1 MTLEVR
7 LATGESIDLGKQ
19 LWLTLEKC
27 SHLPLD
33 DVQEQLRWLL
43 DSQCTVFSGGE
54 DSVSVWSWVVGLC
67 HVYKQKGHILKDFE
81 EVPSGVHAKFLK
93 LEFLEGHTLETF
105 RKSVREEARSV
116 TLLQETNTRLVS
128 CKMCYQVT

>member
-1 MTLEVR
+1 MGFEVR
-7 LATGESIDLGKQ
+7 LATGESIDLGEK
-19 LWLTLEKC
+19 LLFTLEKC
-27 SHLPLD
+27 SHLPLG

-43 DSQCTVFSGGE
+43 GTQSTVFPGE
-54 DSVSVWSWVVGLC
+54 DSVSVWPWVVGLC
-67 HVYKQKGHILKDFE
+67 HVYKQKGHVLKDFE

>member
-1 MTLEVR
+1 MVLEVR
-7 LATGESIDLGKQ
+7 LTSGEAINVGEKLLNS
-19 LWLTLEKC
+19 LERC

-43 DSQCTVFSGGE
+43 GSQCTVFSGE
-54 DSVSVWSWVVGLC
+54 DSVSVWPWVVGLC

-105 RKSVREEARSV
+105 RKSVREEAQSI
-116 TLLQETNTRLVS
+116 TIKNGGS
-128 CKMCYQVT
+128 

>member
-1 MTLEVR
+1 MGFQVC
-7 LATGESIDLGKQ
+7 LASGEAINVGENNMHA
-19 LWLTLEKC
+19 LEKC

-43 DSQCTVFSGGE
+43 DSQCSVFPGE
-54 DSVSVWSWVVGLC
+54 DYVTVWPWVVGLC

-81 EVPSGVHAKFLK
+81 ESPSDIHAKFLK

-105 RKSVREEARSV
+105 CKSVREDARNV
-116 TLLQETNTRLVS
+116 TITR
-128 CKMCYQVT
+128 